1 MSSGVQLK
9 KPTKV
14 ELPNKDEQLSLQ
26 NAEILVKSNLMRM
39 QIDELLANVRD
50 NSISAKRIKFDGWVS
65 NLCDT
70 LRSCKTG
77 TTLTNLTV
85 EWLQKANLKS
95 FVLEGHRINDI
106 VVDFEKPESV
116 QTVGSH
122 QLHSGTSPHLNCD
135 IAVVMPR
142 SIFDSR

>member
-1 MSSGVQLK
+1 MSSGVQVK
-9 KPTKV
+9 KPSKV

-39 QIDELLANVRD
+39 QIDELLVTVRD
-50 NSISAKRIKFDGWVS
+50 NLVSTKRIKFDAWVS

-77 TTLTNLTV
+77 TVMKNLTV

-95 FVLEGHRINDI
+95 FVLEGHRISDI
-106 VVDFEKPESV
+106 AVDFEKPESV
-116 QTVGSH
+116 HIVGSH
-122 QLHSGTSPHLNCD
+122 SLHSGTSPHLNCD
-135 IAVVMPR
+135 IAVVMPKD
-142 SIFDSR
+142 IFDSR